1 MNQLYPLRRT
11 RDFGQTI
18 SDTIQFLKAHW
29 KNLVI
34 LYLVF
39 VVPFLLVA
47 TLLGADSL
55 TSFVKLL
62 GVDSRQAGISK
73 IWGVFTPEFMIAI
86 LMYFISAVSY
96 ATVIFIYMRLF
107 EEGGGVSPK
116 ISDVGAIFFNRFLSN
131 AGYMVFLF
139 IGLLMM
145 AFLAIVPILG
155 ILLFLFG
162 SIYMFVSTSI
172 LFQINTI
179 ENNPFLQS
187 FTRMFFLIRN
197 NWWYTFGVLIIL
209 GLIYYFFSAVIGL
222 VFNLIFGIGAI
233 NFLDTKSGFAGMDK
247 KYFLV
252 MGFSSIFQQIFMLI
266 VYTGLGIHYFSLR
279 EQKDGSGLEARIEQ
293 LGSGG
298 NEHGHIEEQY

>member
-1 MNQLYPLRRT
+1 
-11 RDFGQTI
+11 
-18 SDTIQFLKAHW
+18 
-29 KNLVI
+29 
-34 LYLVF
+34 
-39 VVPFLLVA
+39 
-47 TLLGADSL
+47 
-55 TSFVKLL
+55 
-62 GVDSRQAGISK
+62 
-73 IWGVFTPEFMIAI
+73 
-86 LMYFISAVSY
+86 
-96 ATVIFIYMRLF
+96 
-107 EEGGGVSPK
+107 
-116 ISDVGAIFFNRFLSN
+116 
-131 AGYMVFLF
+131 
-139 IGLLMM
+139 MM

-155 ILLFLFG
+155 ILLFVFG
-162 SIYMFVSTSI
+162 IFYMFVSTSI

-187 FTRMFFLIRN
+187 FTRMFFLIRD
-197 NWWYTFGVLIIL
+197 NWWYTFGVFIIL

-222 VFNLIFGIGAI
+222 IFNLIFGIGSI

-266 VYTGLGIHYFSLR
+266 VYVGLGIHYFSLR